1 MMRPWMV
8 LFVGTLAGCSMLRSP
23 TVVSP
28 DPGDRLFPS
37 TARPGH
43 TADAVELASWW
54 RQFDDP
60 QLTELVSRALNGNDE
75 LALARAHEA
84 AVAADAHMVGAAL
97 LPSINLLGQAGRNKN
112 LERLPFPPIATDKE
126 VDLAASWQLDLFGAL
141 RGERD
146 NVRWMAAAATER
158 RHAVAV
164 AVAADTVATYVA
176 YQAGLAHI
184 GVLQRTI
191 GFQRA
196 ISELTVARVRIGF
209 ATRADRDG
217 TDAGLAALSAR
228 LAPLEQQQQ
237 VYRHHLALLTGNHP
251 EGFAPPRSSAVAS
264 FVALAD
270 RPEILPGQLLLQ
282 RPDLRAAHARVQAAA
297 AAVGTAKAEFFPL
310 FSIGLAR
317 GHQWVTPGS
326 QPTLAANVFA
336 LGAGAVLPIFNA
348 GRLRAQ
354 LRGARAQF
362 AEATFS
368 YNHVL
373 LTALEDVDNACAGLI
388 GAEAAREQWLDA
400 EKSSVRAAT
409 DAERLY
415 TAGRIDDL
423 GRLVA
428 QVDALEA
435 EDGRISADAALE
447 LSVVSIYRALG
458 GGWGEQNSTAA
469 AQPHRRNDYVNV
481 KR

>member
-1 MMRPWMV
+1 MV

-23 TVVSP
+23 TVLAP

-158 RHAVAV
+158 RHVVAV

-191 GFQRA
+191 GVQRA

-217 TDAGLAALSAR
+217 TDADLAALSAR

-251 EGFAPPRSSAVAS
+251 EAFAPPRSSAVVAPDCERRSVSAVSCPPRPNKRPIRPPLS
-264 FVALAD
+264 FAC
-270 RPEILPGQLLLQ
+270 
-282 RPDLRAAHARVQAAA
+282 
-297 AAVGTAKAEFFPL
+297 
-310 FSIGLAR
+310 GL
-317 GHQWVTPGS
+317 
-326 QPTLAANVFA
+326 
-336 LGAGAVLPIFNA
+336 
-348 GRLRAQ
+348 
-354 LRGARAQF
+354 
-362 AEATFS
+362 
-368 YNHVL
+368 
-373 LTALEDVDNACAGLI
+373 
-388 GAEAAREQWLDA
+388 
-400 EKSSVRAAT
+400 
-409 DAERLY
+409 
-415 TAGRIDDL
+415 
-423 GRLVA
+423 
-428 QVDALEA
+428 
-435 EDGRISADAALE
+435 
-447 LSVVSIYRALG
+447 VS
-458 GGWGEQNSTAA
+458 
-469 AQPHRRNDYVNV
+469 
-481 KR
+481 